1 MEPGRTIWV
10 MIGAKACKNES
21 SALMSK
27 KPAPIIIKGE
37 GIGTMTLSMITPTK
51 TLQGPWAR
59 IESMIQLRISVKA
72 VVLRLKVLLKI
83 AVLVFELKRIVC
95 AH

>member
-1 MEPGRTIWV
+1 
-10 MIGAKACKNES
+10 
-21 SALMSK
+21 MSK

-37 GIGTMTLSMITPTK
+37 GIGTMTLSMITPIK
-51 TLQGPWAR
+51 TLHGPWAR
-59 IESMIQLRISVKA
+59 IESMIQLRISVNA

-83 AVLVFELKRIVC
+83 AVLVVELKRIVC

>member
-1 MEPGRTIWV
+1 

-59 IESMIQLRISVKA
+59 IESMIQLRISVNA